1 MFSNMAD
8 FKNFLALLSSKLNVQ
23 ECDATKAKCLFSV
36 WLQIK
41 KLANRNATINAK
53 YTILYENY

>member
-1 MFSNMAD
+1 MAD
-8 FKNFLALLSSKLNVQ
+8 LKNFLALLSSKLNVQ